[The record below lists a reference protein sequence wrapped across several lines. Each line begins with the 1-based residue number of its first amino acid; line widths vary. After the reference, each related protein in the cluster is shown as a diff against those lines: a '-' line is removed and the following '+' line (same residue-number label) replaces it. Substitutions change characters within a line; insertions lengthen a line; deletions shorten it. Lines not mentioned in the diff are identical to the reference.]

1 MRIVMDDAGDI
12 SADLVKKH
20 NIHIMPINIM
30 FGTEEFLS
38 GVTMDH
44 AAFYKKVKSVGN
56 HNFPK
61 TSQPT
66 PYQFVEAY
74 KEILVTGETE
84 IYTITVSQKLSGT
97 YASVEAARQELAG
110 QANFY
115 LFDSKAGSA
124 AMGYLAVEAARMAEA
139 GATGD
144 EITRRLEKLRDN
156 LIVVFVIDSLEFAV
170 KGGRVS
176 GLQATFANLLNIKP
190 IMTLDDGLIVP
201 AGKVRTFKKALNY
214 IVDSVK
220 EKANGRPLKLA
231 VIHGGTPEAGEA
243 LLAQAKANLNVT
255 ETMLADMAIAVAIN
269 LGPGALGIAAVIDE

>member
-1 MRIVMDDAGDI
+1 MRIVMDNSGDI
-12 SADLVKKH
+12 PAELIEKH
-20 NIHIMPINIM
+20 NIYIVPVNIM

-44 AAFYKKVKSVGN
+44 AAFYEKVKTVGS

-74 KEILVTGETE
+74 KEILAAGEKD
-84 IYTITVSQKLSGT
+84 IYTVTVSGKLSGT
-97 YASVEAARQELAG
+97 YASAEAARQELAG
-110 QANFY
+110 QGNFY

-124 AMGYLAVEAARMAEA
+124 AIGYLALEAARMAEA
-139 GATGD
+139 GATGE
-144 EITRRLEKLRDN
+144 EITRRLEQMRDN

-231 VIHGGTPEAGEA
+231 VIHGGTPDAGA
-243 LLAQAKANLNVT
+243 SLLTQAKATLNVT
-255 ETMLADMAIAVAIN
+255 ETMLADMAISVAVN
-269 LGPGALGIAAVIDE
+269 LGPGALGIVAVIDE